1 MTAILDT
8 FSPAPS
14 DPDPPLWVNVSHGR
28 RLALVVVGG
37 ELDIATAPIL
47 TGIVE
52 RLTAS
57 ARYRRVVIDISAV
70 TFVDL
75 HGMRALD
82 ALATSAQVLPASI
95 EIVPCAAL
103 VRLRLALL
111 RPLALSL
118 LDPHAA

>member
-1 MTAILDT
+1 VTANLDT
-8 FSPAPS
+8 I
-14 DPDPPLWVNVSHGR
+14 PLRVRVSHGR
-28 RLALVVVGG
+28 RLDLVMVGG

-47 TGIVE
+47 TSMVE
-52 RLTAS
+52 RLTIAGRS
-57 ARYRRVVIDISAV
+57 RRVVIDVSAV

-82 ALATSAQVLPASI
+82 DLAAHGRVRGSV

-111 RPLALSL
+111 RPPALSL